1 MEINNTIPSELTDL
15 FIGTDRILSIFLGT
29 TLIWEAALRI
39 WKGRQVWKG
48 KEKWKY

>member
-1 MEINNTIPSELTDL
+1 MGVYINGKEITAIYVGKLTITA
-15 FIGTDRILSIFLGT
+15 IYKGT

-39 WKGRQVWKG
+39 WKGKQVWKG